1 MKYRLIAVVIFAIIV
16 LIATFYIQPMLNT
29 DNQLINLAYVVS
41 LFVVG
46 AILGYIGRRLD
57 SNSCV
62 VILATQRS
70 YKQLFRIRRKPT
82 FRFSNTLTY

>member
-29 DNQLINLAYVVS
+29 DKQLINLVYVVF

-57 SNSCV
+57 S
-62 VILATQRS
+62 
-70 YKQLFRIRRKPT
+70 K
-82 FRFSNTLTY
+82 

>member
-1 MKYRLIAVVIFAIIV
+1 MKYRLIAVVIFAIIF

-41 LFVVG
+41 LFVVC

-57 SNSCV
+57 S
-62 VILATQRS
+62 
-70 YKQLFRIRRKPT
+70 K
-82 FRFSNTLTY
+82 

>member
-29 DNQLINLAYVVS
+29 DNQLINLVYVVF

-46 AILGYIGRRLD
+46 AILGIH
-57 SNSCV
+57 
-62 VILATQRS
+62 RS
-70 YKQLFRIRRKPT
+70 SFR
-82 FRFSNTLTY
+82 

>member
-16 LIATFYIQPMLNT
+16 LIATFYIQPMFNI
-29 DNQLINLAYVVS
+29 DNQLINLVYVVF

-57 SNSCV
+57 S
-62 VILATQRS
+62 
-70 YKQLFRIRRKPT
+70 K
-82 FRFSNTLTY
+82 

>member
-1 MKYRLIAVVIFAIIV
+1 MKYRLIAGVIFAIIV
-16 LIATFYIQPMLNT
+16 LITTIYIQPMLNT

-57 SNSCV
+57 S
-62 VILATQRS
+62 
-70 YKQLFRIRRKPT
+70 K
-82 FRFSNTLTY
+82 

>member
-1 MKYRLIAVVIFAIIV
+1 MKYRLIAGVIFAIIV

-29 DNQLINLAYVVS
+29 DNQLINLFYIVF

-57 SNSCV
+57 N
-62 VILATQRS
+62 
-70 YKQLFRIRRKPT
+70 K
-82 FRFSNTLTY
+82 

>member
-1 MKYRLIAVVIFAIIV
+1 MKYRLIAVVIFAIIF

-29 DNQLINLAYVVS
+29 DNQLINLVYVVF

-57 SNSCV
+57 S
-62 VILATQRS
+62 
-70 YKQLFRIRRKPT
+70 K
-82 FRFSNTLTY
+82 